1 MVRQVIY
8 MLVRAAALF
17 AATASLALA
26 HHAMDYA
33 MPASALEGLL
43 SGLGHPVI
51 GVDHLLFMLGAGVLA
66 ARWQRGWILPLL
78 FVMTSLS
85 AAGLRAAG
93 ASFELGEIWIAV
105 TLIALGAI
113 LLAARNPRWVE
124 AAALFIASGALH
136 GYALAE
142 AIVGAETTP
151 LSAYFAGLAMIQ
163 SAMALAAWWIA
174 SWFALRRPRVPLQ
187 RLAGAAIG
195 IAGLAFAGIAALG

>member
-1 MVRQVIY
+1 MVRQVIDT
-8 MLVRAAALF
+8 LFRAAALF